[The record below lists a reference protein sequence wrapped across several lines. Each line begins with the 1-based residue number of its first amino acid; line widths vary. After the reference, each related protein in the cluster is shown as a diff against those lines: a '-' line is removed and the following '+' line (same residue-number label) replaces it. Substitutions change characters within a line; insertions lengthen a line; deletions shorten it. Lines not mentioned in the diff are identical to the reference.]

1 MLIVSQFQR
10 LNDSSIMAL
19 IFQTR
24 ATFRPSYL
32 VIHRRKM
39 SCAAMISTENAFTS
53 NWILR
58 KHSRAAEHWSLS
70 SQKED

>member
-19 IFQTR
+19 IFQR
-24 ATFRPSYL
+24 LLHSVASYL
-32 VIHRRKM
+32 VIHRREM

-53 NWILR
+53 NQTVL
-58 KHSRAAEHWSLS
+58 KHSWF
-70 SQKED
+70 SQAIDLRLLGGG